1 LFKGHEYFQK
11 LWEEGYLM
19 PGASIIRVM
28 YNTSRGDEHYL
39 VLGEKEL
46 KGLQIPLHSGM
57 PGTHHPKIIL
67 REDTPPWE
75 AQALNPKPVP
85 REK

>member
-1 LFKGHEYFQK
+1 
-11 LWEEGYLM
+11 M

-28 YNTSRGDEHYL
+28 YNTGRGDEHYL

-46 KGLQIPLHSGM
+46 KGLQIPQHPGR
-57 PGTHHPKIIL
+57 PGTHDPKNIL
-67 REDTPPWE
+67 KYEAPPWE